1 MREPHRLV
9 DLQCS
14 QSAIESIWYGSSMF
28 MKGVLNMNENSYAK
42 IAGNTLRNLIKE
54 NYVSQEEFA
63 YDFGVD
69 IRTLSR
75 YINNGINRI
84 DTIQE
89 LASFLGVDFMTF
101 FKE

>member
-1 MREPHRLV
+1 
-9 DLQCS
+9 
-14 QSAIESIWYGSSMF
+14 
-28 MKGVLNMNENSYAK
+28 MNENSYAK